1 MKVSYCDI
9 YNTLI
14 NLIDPERFGNIKEVI
29 EFLKDRPDQY
39 TEIERSFDG
48 YSIQS
53 NVNIDRNISIKFSTI
68 GETLEAIYRND
79 HSFQH
84 IENVPE
90 FLELLQYMS
99 REISIDR

>member
-9 YNTLI
+9 YSTLI
-14 NLIDPERFGNIKEVI
+14 NLIDPEKFGDIMEVI
-29 EFLKDRPDQY
+29 EFLKDRPDQL

-53 NVNIDRNISIKFSTI
+53 NVIVNRNISIKLSTI
-68 GETLEAIYRND
+68 GETLEAIYKND
-79 HSFQH
+79 HSFQN

-99 REISIDR
+99 REINIDR